1 MNFFKKNRYV
11 FLKKAISKEL
21 TKFCYD
27 YFLLKREVHKTML
40 QNRLISPYV
49 EYFGKYD
56 DNQAPNTYSHY
67 SDIVMETLLIK
78 LHSLIEKTT
87 ELDLYMNYSYARL
100 YKQGDI
106 LKRHKDR
113 SSCEIST
120 TIAIGGDPWTIYL
133 ESTNEGNKE
142 VEINLEIGDM
152 LVYKGNELKHWREP
166 LEGKECGQVFLHY
179 INKKTEGADK
189 REFDSRR
196 HLGLPDE
203 YCKVPFE

>member
-1 MNFFKKNRYV
+1 MMYKKNKYAV
-11 FLKKAISKEL
+11 VKNAVSKEL
-21 TKFCYD
+21 SEFIYN
-27 YFLLKREVHKTML
+27 YFKLKRKVAHTL
-40 QNRLISPYV
+40 YT
-49 EYFGKYD
+49 
-56 DNQAPNTYSHY
+56 DNFIKPNTCLLGIWNDPQAQNTYSHY

-142 VEINLEIGDM
+142 VGINLEIGDM

>member
-1 MNFFKKNRYV
+1 MYKKNKYAV
-11 FLKKAISKEL
+11 VKNAVSKEL
-21 TKFCYD
+21 SEFIYN
-27 YFLLKREVHKTML
+27 YFKLKRKVVHTL
-40 QNRLISPYV
+40 YT
-49 EYFGKYD
+49 
-56 DNQAPNTYSHY
+56 DNFIKPNTCLLGIWNDPQAQNTYSHY

-142 VEINLEIGDM
+142 VGINLEIGDM